1 MITKRKTS
9 VSLSQ
14 ALLEELDSFNKK
26 GNVSEF
32 IEEALVFYLTEL
44 KRSAR
49 RQRDIEI
56 LNRNAE
62 LFNKG
67 AEENMEFQDF
77 CPFFRLRR

>member
-14 ALLEELDSFNKK
+14 TLLEELDSFNKK

-32 IEEALVFYLTEL
+32 VEEALVFYLTEL

-49 RQRDIEI
+49 IQRDIEI
-56 LNRNAE
+56 INRNAE
-62 LFNKG
+62 LLNKG
-67 AEENMEFQDF
+67 AEENLEFQDI
-77 CPFFRLRR
+77 P

>member
-14 ALLEELDSFNKK
+14 TLLEELDSFNKK

-32 IEEALVFYLTEL
+32 VEEALVFYLTEL
-44 KRSAR
+44 KRTAR
-49 RQRDIEI
+49 GQRDIEI
-56 LNRNAE
+56 INRNAE

-67 AEENMEFQDF
+67 AEENLEFQD
-77 CPFFRLRR
+77 LS

>member
-14 ALLEELDSFNKK
+14 TLLEELDSFNKR

-32 IEEALVFYLTEL
+32 VEEALVFYLTEL

-62 LFNKG
+62 LLNKG
-67 AEENMEFQDF
+67 AEENLEFQDI
-77 CPFFRLRR
+77 P

>member
-9 VSLSQ
+9 VSLSRT
-14 ALLEELDSFNKK
+14 LLEELDSFNKK

-32 IEEALVFYLTEL
+32 VEEALAFYLTEL
-44 KRSAR
+44 KRNAR

-56 LNRNAE
+56 INSNAE

-67 AEENMEFQDF
+67 AEENLEFQD
-77 CPFFRLRR
+77 LS

>member
-14 ALLEELDSFNKK
+14 TLLEELDAFNKK

-32 IEEALVFYLTEL
+32 VEEALVFYLTEL

-67 AEENMEFQDF
+67 AEENLEFQDL
-77 CPFFRLRR
+77 P

>member
-14 ALLEELDSFNKK
+14 ALLEELDAFNKN

-32 IEEALVFYLTEL
+32 VEEALVFYLTEL
-44 KRSAR
+44 KRDAR

-56 LNRNAE
+56 LNRNAD
-62 LFNKG
+62 LLKKG
-67 AEENMEFQDF
+67 AEENLEFQDI
-77 CPFFRLRR
+77 P

>member
-14 ALLEELDSFNKK
+14 ALLDELYSFNKK

-32 IEEALVFYLTEL
+32 VEEALVFYITEL

-49 RQRDIEI
+49 IQRDIEI

-62 LFNKG
+62 LLNKG
-67 AEENMEFQDF
+67 AEENLEFQDI
-77 CPFFRLRR
+77 L

>member
-14 ALLEELDSFNKK
+14 TLLDELDSFNKK

-32 IEEALVFYLTEL
+32 VEEALVFYLTEL

-56 LNRNAE
+56 INRNAE
-62 LFNKG
+62 LLNKG
-67 AEENMEFQDF
+67 AEENLEFQDL
-77 CPFFRLRR
+77 P